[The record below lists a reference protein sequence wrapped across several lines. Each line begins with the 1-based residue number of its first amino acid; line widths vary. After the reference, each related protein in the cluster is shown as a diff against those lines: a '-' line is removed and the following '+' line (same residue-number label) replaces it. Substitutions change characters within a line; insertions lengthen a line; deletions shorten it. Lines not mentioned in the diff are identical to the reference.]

1 MDLLTNCI
9 PFGILAGMDNRENIL
24 DCALQ
29 LFSARGYDAVG
40 VQEICE
46 AAGITKPTLYY
57 YFGSKKGLLE
67 QVLSRSFQVLRQR
80 LVEAA
85 DYHGDLP
92 LTLQRV
98 AGVYFVFAKEHPDFY
113 RLQLGLWFAPLES
126 EGFQLLTVLNR
137 FQYDL
142 IEKIFLDAVVQHG
155 NMRGRHRAY
164 ALTFLGMLNTYI
176 GLGLNGFAEL
186 DDELARQAIHQFQHG
201 IYS

>member
-1 MDLLTNCI
+1 MDLLTIGI
-9 PFGILAGMDNRENIL
+9 PFGILADMDNRENIL

-67 QVLSRSFQVLRQR
+67 QVLSRYFQLLRER
-80 LVEAA
+80 LEEAA

-92 LTLQRV
+92 LTMQRV
-98 AGVYFVFAKEHPDFY
+98 AGVYFAFAKEHPDFY

-126 EGFQLLTVLNR
+126 EGFQVLTGLNC

-142 IEKIFLDAVVQHG
+142 IEKIFLEAVLQHG
-155 NMRGRHRAY
+155 NMRGRHQPY

-186 DDELARQAIHQFQHG
+186 DDELARRAVHQFQHG